1 VLLTGPRGVGKST
14 VLIEAIRRIERRKS
28 ERIQLDIT
36 QEMILPESE
45 LAHAERCKQRLL
57 TLVYLRDTRPGDNLS
72 PSQEGSC
79 KPALSSRAPWSL
91 PSRKQGLGLSFIHSR
106 RYVAKPGRMG

>member
-1 VLLTGPRGVGKST
+1 MLLTGPTGVGKSA

-36 QEMILPESE
+36 QKMTLPESE
-45 LAHAERCKQRLL
+45 LAHAGRRKQRLL
-57 TLVYLRDTRPGDNLS
+57 TLIYLCDHQRLGDNLS

-91 PSRKQGLGLSFIHSR
+91 PRAWIPR
-106 RYVAKPGRMG
+106 RWTPSTGQSTSATSTG